1 MLRREMM
8 KNILFPTSLFTTQ
21 PTYLRQQSMCR
32 VCMVRPKQTWLE
44 VRSQTNRLMNCDR
57 RQRWRVVHYRL
68 LETVANMKVVP
79 FVFES
84 HGGLGKC
91 AEEFIDLVAQCGDD
105 EVDGVHFSDFKG
117 YMKRRIAIAIQ
128 RGNALLDQRAAS
140 SQANSIGARIAR
152 GLIPAAV

>member
-1 MLRREMM
+1 MLKGSIVDKSVHQLRSTAAVEKRE
-8 KNILFPTSLFTTQ
+8 
-21 PTYLRQQSMCR
+21 
-32 VCMVRPKQTWLE
+32 
-44 VRSQTNRLMNCDR
+44 NRKE
-57 RQRWRVVHYRL
+57 VHYKM
-68 LETVANMKVVP
+68 LERVANMKVVP

-91 AEEFIDLVAQCGDD
+91 AEEFIDLVAQYGED